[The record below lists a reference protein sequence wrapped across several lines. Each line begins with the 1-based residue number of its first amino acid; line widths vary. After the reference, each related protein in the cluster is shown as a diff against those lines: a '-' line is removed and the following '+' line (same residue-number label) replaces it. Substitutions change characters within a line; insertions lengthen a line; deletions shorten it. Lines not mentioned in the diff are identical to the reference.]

1 MTHSCMAATASSGR
15 KSAARALQ
23 RAPMSEPKCP
33 KHQRVLVCLSCLG
46 AKGGKKK
53 SPKKAASSKA
63 NFKTASDVRWGKKP
77 GTTKT

>member
-1 MTHSCMAATASSGR
+1 MKAGRSSAR
-15 KSAARALQ
+15 KPQADALQ

-33 KHQRVLVCLSCLG
+33 KHHRVLVCLSCLG

-53 SPKKAASSKA
+53 SPKKAESSRA

-77 GTTKT
+77 GKPSE